1 MKYMLENLAVI
12 AKLRNVLEKHE
23 NDPKL
28 FTQMPLFVPITSLLM
43 DDAHTME
50 RRAKILAATVTSFVA
65 ETAPAYKDFKP
76 EEVKH
81 AVSGAFD
88 EAINIISQLR
98 ERIEG
103 DENFEAT
110 VLRNYETDYK
120 GISDEPEDDDEV
132 TVQKVDENHPLHAV
146 FGRLIEEIEK
156 AERAADAVR
165 PLH

>member
-1 MKYMLENLAVI
+1 MKYMLENLAVM
-12 AKLRNVLEKHE
+12 AKIKTVMEKHE
-23 NDPKL
+23 SDPMLLTK
-28 FTQMPLFVPITSLLM
+28 MPLFVPMTSLLM
-43 DDAHTME
+43 DDAHTMD

-65 ETAPAYKDFKP
+65 ETAPAYKGFKP

-98 ERIEG
+98 KRVEG
-103 DENFEAT
+103 DENFEVT

-132 TVQKVDENHPLHAV
+132 TVQKVDENHPLHALLGQLV
-146 FGRLIEEIEK
+146 KEIEK
-156 AERAADAVR
+156 ADRDTGAVR